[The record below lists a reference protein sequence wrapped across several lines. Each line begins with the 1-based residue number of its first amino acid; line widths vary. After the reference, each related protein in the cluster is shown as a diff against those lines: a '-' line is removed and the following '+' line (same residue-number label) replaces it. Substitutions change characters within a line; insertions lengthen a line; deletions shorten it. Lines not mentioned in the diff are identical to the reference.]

1 MQGLSWHFAQVGCVW
16 LVPPRQLA
24 ACASQNEAS
33 EDTWLHPTRADA
45 GGGFATDGSFG
56 VLCYV
61 LHLVLGWVATP
72 SCVFG
77 DVVRIA

>member
-24 ACASQNEAS
+24 ACASQNGAS

-45 GGGFATDGSFG
+45 GGGFAALCATHLCAGLGSYTFM
-56 VLCYV
+56 CF
-61 LHLVLGWVATP
+61 LVML
-72 SCVFG
+72 
-77 DVVRIA
+77 

>member
-56 VLCYV
+56 GLCNM
-61 LHLVLGWVATP
+61 LGSYTFI
-72 SCVFG
+72 CFG
-77 DVVRIA
+77 ACYENHG